1 MSAAATDIAGRALAR
16 RSSTIGRA
24 EWAAR
29 YASIDGRRFSFQRH
43 EYLRGIYECE
53 HHNIVLEK
61 AAQMGGSVFGIIDA
75 LWAID
80 TGRVGRV
87 IYFFPTAADVEDF
100 SHDRVRPMILD
111 CPRLASR
118 VKGIDNAGYK
128 QFLDPA
134 DGALAAAIYF
144 RGMKSKVSTSSVP
157 ADQIMIDERDK
168 VSVRDYE
175 LALKRISHSEKGY
188 RREACTPTVSDYG
201 IDAVFLRSDMRW
213 WTMKC
218 AACGE
223 WNHPEKTFRDDG
235 GPERVLYEK
244 DSEVFLG
251 CRKCGARLDPAAG
264 EWVADHPSRSDIA
277 GFHISQLYSQ
287 VVQSGRPIQKVILDD
302 WRDTRYIQD
311 FWNSR
316 IGLPYEDNTSSMTLD
331 MLNACGGDY
340 EMKRRGAAC
349 TMGVDQGNVLH
360 AVVSSYSNSCRQVIF
375 AGVLERFEQLDTLMK
390 DYDVRTCVIDGLPN
404 THSAREFAAR
414 FPGRVY
420 LCFYN
425 ANVRGETRWSESDS
439 TVSVNRT
446 EALDAAL
453 ERYARGGVRL
463 PRASLIEDVFKKQ
476 MCNSVRKP
484 VRGDG
489 GEIKGFEWVRR
500 GADHFRHADSY
511 DCIAGSRRGRDLGE
525 ILLGVASEEPRNGFD
540 TPGARVAG
548 SNDRP
553 AAEASSEPSDMDDW

>member
-1 MSAAATDIAGRALAR
+1 MSAAATDILERALPR

-24 EWAAR
+24 DWACR
-29 YASIDGRRFSFQRH
+29 YASIDGRRFSFERH
-43 EYLRGIYECE
+43 EYLRGIYECD
-53 HHNIVLEK
+53 HPNIVLEK

-80 TGRVGRV
+80 TGRVKKV

-111 CPRLASR
+111 CPRLSSR

-128 QFLDPA
+128 QFLDPV
-134 DGALAAAIYF
+134 DGSLRAAIYF

-223 WNHPEKTFRDDG
+223 WNQPEKTFRDDG
-235 GPERVLYEK
+235 GPAHVLYAV
-244 DSEVFLG
+244 DGDVFLG
-251 CRKCGARLDPAAG
+251 CRRCGARLEPAAG
-264 EWVADHPSRSDIA
+264 EWVADWPDRSDIA

-302 WRDTRYIQD
+302 WRNTRYVQD

-316 IGLPYEDNTSSMTLD
+316 VGLPFEDNTTSITRE
-331 MLNACGGDY
+331 MLNACDGDY
-340 EMKRRGAAC
+340 EMKRRGTAC

-360 AVVSSYSNSCRQVIF
+360 AVVSSYSNSARRVLF
-375 AGVLERFEQLDTLMK
+375 AGVLERFDQLDELMK
-390 DYDVRTCVIDGLPN
+390 TYDVRTCVIDGLPN

-420 LCFYN
+420 LCFYS
-425 ANVRGETRWSESDS
+425 ASAKGETRWSESDS

-453 ERYARGGVRL
+453 ESYARREVRL
-463 PRASLIEDVFKKQ
+463 PRGAVIEEQFKQQ
-476 MCNSVRKP
+476 MCNMARKP
-484 VRGDG
+484 IRGEL
-489 GEIKGFEWVRR
+489 GEITGFEWVRR

-511 DCIAGSRRGRDLGE
+511 DCIAGTRRGRDLGE
-525 ILLGVASEEPRNGFD
+525 ILLGVASEEPRAGFH
-540 TPGARVAG
+540 TPGSELPGGNSRVAG
-548 SNDRP
+548 G
-553 AAEASSEPSDMDDW
+553 SDEKRSMDEW